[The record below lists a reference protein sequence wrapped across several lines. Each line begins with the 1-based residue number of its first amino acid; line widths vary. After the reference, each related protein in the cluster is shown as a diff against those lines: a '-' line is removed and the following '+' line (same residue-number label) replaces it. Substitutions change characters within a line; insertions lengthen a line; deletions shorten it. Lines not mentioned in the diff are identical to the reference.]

1 MITIP
6 LNDIKAKIKEQTSV
20 SDEELNAKIKA
31 KLDQLSGL
39 ISEEGAAHIIANEL
53 GVKLVAAQGEKLTVK
68 NILAGM
74 RNIEVNGKVTRKFEL
89 REFEKGD
96 RKGKLASLMISD
108 ETGMIRVVF
117 WNDQTDKFNEIKEGD
132 IIKVENGYVRDNN
145 NRKEIHLNDQAKV
158 TLNPEGVKINAVRDS
173 VQRKKLKELAEGD
186 ENIEVLA
193 TIVQVFD
200 IRFFE
205 IDPETGKRAIAKDG
219 KFYFGEKEVPNPGY
233 NYVLNLFLDDGS
245 DNVRTVL
252 WKNQIIN
259 LLKKTDEEILQYKDN
274 PAAFETVKN
283 ELLGEIVK
291 IIGRTNMN
299 KAFERLELVANVIY
313 RDVNPD
319 EEINKLQSANNIVP
333 PAVPTAEPIPSTP
346 VVEEAIAPAAPEPTP
361 TPAPEPVVNTSE
373 PAPVENVEVQPVQT
387 QASTETVEVKKAESV
402 ENMESVE
409 EEISID
415 DLEDLSS

>member
-415 DLEDLSS
+415 DLEDL